1 MANYDPFMFS
11 SLQGQQGG
19 PGQRWEG
26 QQKGISRDIL
36 REWAKEQA
44 KKVSDA
50 AGGLNKASLL
60 AKAFGAA
67 SMFIPGVRE
76 ATLLGSTVLPQ
87 FLTGALVTGGTQK
100 LLGDEAVSGLS
111 MEDAPDVLYGVD
123 EARELET
130 TAHSAID
137 KVLKSVNPSAV
148 ESAITTPLTV
158 LSMRNM
164 QNPYLTGKP
173 GANQIESFLRGKG
186 AELMGDNPISTAY
199 GAMSDRFSSSIYDDS
214 LLGAFTDFSSRGTNF
229 GKSILELLR
238 SLNR

>member
-36 REWAKEQA
+36 EEWAKDQA
-44 KKVSDA
+44 SKVSDA
-50 AGGLNKASLL
+50 ASGLSKAGLW
-60 AKAFGAA
+60 AKGIGTALMMHPKVKA
-67 SMFIPGVRE
+67 MT
-76 ATLLGSTVLPQ
+76 TLWQ
-87 FLTGALVTGGTQK
+87 FLTGATATGVTQK
-100 LLGDEAVSGLS
+100 VLGDRAVSELS
-111 MEDAPDVLYGVD
+111 MEDVPDVLYSVP
-123 EARELET
+123 ESKELET
-130 TAHSAID
+130 TAHSSID
-137 KVLKSVNPSAV
+137 KILKSVNPSAV
-148 ESAITTPLTV
+148 ESAITTPLSV
-158 LSMRNM
+158 LAIRNY

-229 GKSILELLR
+229 GKSIQEYLR